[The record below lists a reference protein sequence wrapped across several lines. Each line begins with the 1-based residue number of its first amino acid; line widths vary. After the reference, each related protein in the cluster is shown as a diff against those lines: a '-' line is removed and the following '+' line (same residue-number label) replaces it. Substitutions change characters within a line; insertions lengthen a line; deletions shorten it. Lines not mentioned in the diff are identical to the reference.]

1 MEKTQ
6 EEIVKEI
13 RNRTSSIE
21 NAINKLKKQLLLL
34 SELRNREMLDAVL
47 GTIDLRD
54 VVIPEFKME
63 LDDEIEGFVDDE
75 DDVEEV

>member
-1 MEKTQ
+1 
-6 EEIVKEI
+6 
-13 RNRTSSIE
+13 
-21 NAINKLKKQLLLL
+21 
-34 SELRNREMLDAVL
+34 MLVL

-63 LDDEIEGFVDDE
+63 LDYEIEDFVEDE